1 MVSSSFL
8 RGCPS
13 WPPVPAPD
21 PLPGPSYRW
30 DVPTD
35 PGEMAELG
43 VWTFPRPKPESFSSP
58 DQLGVWE
65 VFVPLGTSGSSSEKQ
80 ECSGWP
86 GLAFRRERE
95 RESVCVCVC
104 VCVYPLD
111 WEVGGPVT
119 TMVYAPR
126 PTRDLLPLLVLTK
139 ETLASAGQWM
149 PWAVPFP
156 EPLVCA
162 KHKCACSSPGSGPLR
177 SREGE
182 RRALKC
188 ASCLQP
194 QGNLTRLWW
203 GPIGQSGTQGGR
215 ATSRRSRS
223 CVAVGGIQVAVHVE
237 LIPGPQAACSG
248 QAVNDAR
255 WPSASFEGSRVQ
267 SASKHGCSAYKASRR
282 GGRLPSL
289 CRER

>member
-1 MVSSSFL
+1 M
-8 RGCPS
+8 
-13 WPPVPAPD
+13 
-21 PLPGPSYRW
+21 
-30 DVPTD
+30 
-35 PGEMAELG
+35 
-43 VWTFPRPKPESFSSP
+43 
-58 DQLGVWE
+58 
-65 VFVPLGTSGSSSEKQ
+65 
-80 ECSGWP
+80 
-86 GLAFRRERE
+86 
-95 RESVCVCVC
+95 CVCVWM
-104 VCVYPLD
+104 YPLD

-162 KHKCACSSPGSGPLR
+162 KHRCACSSPGSGPLR
-177 SREGE
+177 SQEGA

-194 QGNLTRLWW
+194 RGNLTRLWW
-203 GPIGQSGTQGGR
+203 SPIGQSGTQRGC
-215 ATSRRSRS
+215 AACLRSRS
-223 CVAVGGIQVAVHVE
+223 CVAVGWDSSRGPFGLSVE
-237 LIPGPQAACSG
+237 LVPGPQAACSG
-248 QAVNDAR
+248 RAVNDAR

-267 SASKHGCSAYKASRR
+267 SASKHGCLASKASRR

-289 CRER
+289 CRESSEPPIQALGLASSSRRFGKGPPCTRIAQDCAGWTQQA